1 MVLCKIITSIRVS
14 EWRGLLATYPDKRF
28 ANLLLRGL
36 GIESGLRIGLIMYK
50 SIQLRS
56 HYLNFLSAMD
66 HLQVVQDY
74 LDI

>member
-1 MVLCKIITSIRVS
+1 MVLCKIITSVRVS
-14 EWRGLLATYPDKRF
+14 EWRGLLATYPDKKF
-28 ANLLLRGL
+28 ANLLLR

-56 HYLNFLSAMD
+56 HYQNFLSAMD